1 MGKRPGKQN
10 GETKKML
17 FQMFSRPFD
26 LKGIHFR
33 LMLCYDSDGNVTAA
47 YEARNSS
54 PNMAADLRRTHKQL
68 PTFHL
73 SQSEYARIRF
83 TVDHLIERTD

>member
-1 MGKRPGKQN
+1 
-10 GETKKML
+10 ML
-17 FQMFSRPFD
+17 FQMFSRD
-26 LKGIHFR
+26 NDSSGNAYR

-54 PNMAADLRRTHKQL
+54 PNMATKLRKTHKQL

-73 SQSEYARIRF
+73 SKSEYSQTRSAF
-83 TVDHLIERTD
+83 EHLIERAS